1 LVWGL
6 EPRVAVD
13 PRNLDEMTE
22 EAVEISV
29 ALGLT
34 KPGGRILVAAGTPFG
49 APGAANLLRFAHAPF
64 RS

>member
-1 LVWGL
+1 M
-6 EPRVAVD
+6 AAD
-13 PRNLDEMTE
+13 PRNLQEMTD

-34 KPGGRILVAAGTPFG
+34 KPGARILIAAGTPFG

-64 RS
+64 RT